1 MTAELR
7 IPGVC
12 HVCSFPVLSGGTLCR
27 HCREAGEQDL
37 PVEAP
42 AQPAAPDPSPP
53 LWLSSE
59 DSPISPEWDA
69 ITPRGRS
76 LASKIRNPSS
86 SGLVAAFLLSVIPLT
101 WPLFL
106 YMALRYLTGHRHRVV
121 DAETAAA
128 SRRRT
133 LHLAARQ
140 ASVLASLGTGALY
153 AVWRIW
159 PTFVPAIAPT
169 VFRDALPGV
178 GDQCVIYGVNG
189 IAGEH
194 YYRNGSVCVDPI
206 SPAYAGSP
214 AYLDWTYAVAH
225 WPLILLEAA
234 ALAALVFLA
243 MAALHWAWQ
252 SFR

>member
-37 PVEAP
+37 PAEAP
-42 AQPAAPDPSPP
+42 ARPAVPDPSLPP
-53 LWLSSE
+53 RLRSE

-69 ITPRGRS
+69 ITPPGRS
-76 LASKIRNPSS
+76 LTDKIRDPSAG
-86 SGLVAAFLLSVIPLT
+86 GLVAAFLLSVIPLT
-101 WPLFL
+101 WPLFF

-121 DAETAAA
+121 SAGTAAA

-133 LHLAARQ
+133 VHLAARQ
-140 ASVLASLGTGALY
+140 ATVLVSLGTGALY

-159 PTFVPAIAPT
+159 PTYVPDQPGIPYPAPSGICI
-169 VFRDALPGV
+169 VDAPGV
-178 GDQCVIYGVNG
+178 GGG
-189 IAGEH
+189 IVHLFGACPTQPGWAWP
-194 YYRNGSVCVDPI
+194 PI
-206 SPAYAGSP
+206 PAFWSWPFA
-214 AYLDWTYAVAH
+214 ATT
-225 WPLILLEAA
+225 WPLILLEAV
-234 ALAALVFLA
+234 ALAVIVFLTIA
-243 MAALHWAWQ
+243 TLRWAWR